1 MSVFRLPKV
10 VNEVLKVR
18 SDNPDLL
25 KAQYRAFSSQMPMM
39 YFILLSSS
47 WVLAITHIHSS
58 PLVLTVCVPLL
69 FTFLCGL
76 RMIFWLRNRSI
87 SPTTEIA
94 HAAMTRTNRLA
105 VGIAIAFTGWSFML
119 APYGDAYQQS
129 YVAFYMAITVISCI
143 FCLMY
148 LRSAAVIVTAI
159 VNGAFIVFFI
169 SFGDPIFIAVAV
181 NVALVC
187 AGMIS
192 VLLTN
197 YRNFEQMIISQ
208 HRSKALSDEN
218 LRLANVDSLTD
229 LPNRRA
235 FFSNLEFE
243 LTKAKSVGS
252 RVALGLID
260 LDGFKP
266 INDLYGHSAGDRLL
280 VEVGKRLLVLPEGLK
295 AYRLGGDE
303 FAIIAAHSSNDDQF
317 LSAANALIER
327 LHHPFDMVEANVKIS
342 ASMGIAIYPDLAS
355 TPERLFDQAD
365 YALYHAKSTR
375 RGSAILFN
383 ANHESQINIDARI
396 EQALKQADVSKELSL
411 TFQPIMD
418 IRWGKPIGFE
428 ALARWE
434 SPTLG
439 QVSPAQFFPIAE
451 RAGIVGLLTRPLLRK
466 ALEAAS
472 QWDRNIRLSFNLSA
486 HDLNSN
492 ESALLLI
499 SIIESGNFDADRI
512 DFEITETAFTHDFA
526 QVKRSIEMLRSL
538 GCGISLDDFGIG
550 YSSLTR
556 LHSLPFTKIKVD
568 RSFVVNL
575 DKKPASYKIVK
586 SVLALS
592 RDMGLQCVVEG
603 VETQGE
609 LAVLQKLGA
618 TFVQGYIYSPP
629 LLDSEVVEFI
639 AKSTGDDGAVDF
651 PTAAQ
656 N

>member
-1 MSVFRLPKV
+1 MSISKILKFAIELF
-10 VNEVLKVR
+10 KVR

-47 WVLAITHIHSS
+47 WALSITHIHSA
-58 PLVLTVCVPLL
+58 PLLLTVCVPLL
-69 FTFLCGL
+69 FTFLCGV
-76 RMIFWLRNRSI
+76 RMIFWLRNRGV

-105 VGIAIAFTGWSFML
+105 VFIAIAFTGWSFML
-119 APYGDAYQQS
+119 VPYGDAYQQS

-148 LRSAAVIVTAI
+148 LRSAAVIVTTI
-159 VNGAFIVFFI
+159 VNGAFFVFFI
-169 SFGDPIFIAVAV
+169 SVGQPIFIAVAV

-197 YRNFEQMIISQ
+197 YRNFEQMIMSQ
-208 HRSKALSDEN
+208 LRSKALSDEN
-218 LRLANVDSLTD
+218 LRLANLDSLTD

-235 FFSNLEFE
+235 FFSDLELALHE
-243 LTKAKSVGS
+243 AKSAGS

-280 VEVGKRLLVLPEGLK
+280 VEVAKRLLVLPDGLK

-303 FAIIAAHSSNDDQF
+303 FAIISAHSVDDAEF
-317 LSAANALIER
+317 LEAANALIDQ
-327 LHHPFDMVEANVKIS
+327 LHHPFDMAEATVRVS

-375 RGSAILFN
+375 RGSAVLFN
-383 ANHESQINIDARI
+383 ATHESKINIDARI
-396 EQALKQADVSKELSL
+396 EQALKQADLTKELSL
-411 TFQPIMD
+411 TFQPIID

-439 QVSPAQFFPIAE
+439 NVQPAQFFPIAE
-451 RAGIVGLLTRPLLRK
+451 RAGIVGLLTRPLLKK

-472 QWDRNIRLSFNLSA
+472 HWDKNIRLSFNLSA

-492 ESALLLI
+492 ESVLLLI
-499 SIIESGNFDADRI
+499 GIIKSSNLDADRI
-512 DFEITETAFTHDFA
+512 DLEITETAFTHDFE
-526 QVKRSIEMLRSL
+526 QVKRSIEMLRLL

-556 LHSLPFTKIKVD
+556 LHSLPFTKIKID
-568 RSFVVNL
+568 RSFIVDL
-575 DKKPASYKIVK
+575 DKTPASYKIVK

-603 VETQGE
+603 VETEGE
-609 LAVLQKLGA
+609 LAALQKLGG
-618 TFVQGYIYSPP
+618 TFVQGYVYSPP
-629 LLDSEVVEFI
+629 LLDKEVAEFI
-639 AKSTGDDGAVDF
+639 ARSSGGVGPEELPEVAR
-651 PTAAQ
+651 